1 MAQREVTV
9 RMEGLL
15 GQVLQSSKLL
25 EEAFQG
31 PSMTHGQMQQAR
43 RACQDLR
50 NAAENL
56 QRILWIDQCDHNWCA
71 TCQHPA
77 PDCTCMCKWVK
88 QARTALEG
96 LK

>member
-1 MAQREVTV
+1 MATVEVTV
-9 RMEGLL
+9 RMEWLL
-15 GQVLQSSKLL
+15 CEVLTSGKLL

-50 NAAENL
+50 NTAENL
-56 QRILWIDQCDHNWCA
+56 QRILWIDQCDHNRWCA

-77 PDCTCMCKWVK
+77 PSCTCSKTPRV
-88 QARTALEG
+88 R
-96 LK
+96 